1 MDYDRTVP
9 IKPLTPEEA
18 RAKPAEGAKPADAD
32 APPAATEV
40 KPATAAPTELSLVEQ
55 TVPVTPLPDVAG
67 PIPTPKRPDVTGT
80 IATPKRPDVTG
91 TMPAPK
97 RPDVTGTI
105 PKRPDVTGTMP
116 APRRAQV
123 TALDKTIPVKPMPE
137 LAAAMPKQETATVK
151 PATVK
156 PETVALRPE
165 TVAFK
170 PETVAFKP
178 ETVTFKPETAADAW
192 LGLLATRGVKYLF
205 ANGGTD
211 FAPVVEAYAKGQK
224 LGWKLPQ
231 VVIVPHENLG
241 VAMAHGYTMI
251 TGRPQAMMVHVGV
264 GTANAMN
271 GLINASRQNVPILFT
286 AGRTPLTE
294 SGALTAARDNY
305 IHWAQEHFDQGAM
318 LREFVKWDYELRHAE
333 QTETVLDRALAIAKS
348 EPQGPVYVTLPRE
361 ILASD
366 FSKVGFSAT
375 RTIVTASPPAPD
387 LNALEAAGKLL
398 GAAHHPLLITANG
411 GRTVDSARAI
421 EQLAQ
426 TLAVPV
432 VHYRPRHLALSTEH
446 PMHCGWDPHALLKEA
461 DVILVVDCDVPWIP
475 KQGKPK
481 ADAKVIHIGPDPLFT
496 RYPLRGFRA
505 DISLTG
511 AVAPTVQ
518 ALWRSAQKQTV
529 SATKLEERRKVV
541 SDYSNQLRSKSRA
554 GVDPMPAAITGK
566 WLSACI
572 NRVMGKD
579 SILVN
584 EYPTVLEEMEIRE
597 PGRYFANSPA
607 GGLGWGMGAAL
618 GAKLASPDKT
628 VICALGDGAYMFGNP
643 SAGHYVSE
651 AMQLPV
657 LFVIA
662 NNARWAAVHRSTLAT
677 YPKGYAAEAK
687 KPPFATLE
695 PSPRFE
701 HVVMASGGHGERVS
715 EPKELMPALERALKV
730 VREEKRQAL
739 LNVCLE
745 ASYVKTS

>member
-1 MDYDRTVP
+1 M
-9 IKPLTPEEA
+9 PEL
-18 RAKPAEGAKPADAD
+18 K
-32 APPAATEV
+32 AA
-40 KPATAAPTELSLVEQ
+40 
-55 TVPVTPLPDVAG
+55 
-67 PIPTPKRPDVTGT
+67 
-80 IATPKRPDVTG
+80 
-91 TMPAPK
+91 MPAPK
-97 RPDVTGTI
+97 PET
-105 PKRPDVTGTMP
+105 
-116 APRRAQV
+116 APQ
-123 TALDKTIPVKPMPE
+123 PPQ
-137 LAAAMPKQETATVK
+137 AAAFK
-151 PATVK
+151 PG
-156 PETVALRPE
+156 TVAL
-165 TVAFK
+165 
-170 PETVAFKP
+170 KP
-178 ETVTFKPETAADAW
+178 ETVTFRPETAADAW
-192 LGLLATRGVKYLF
+192 LGLLAARGIDYLF

-241 VAMAHGYTMI
+241 VAMAHGYTMV
-251 TGRPQAMMVHVGV
+251 TGRPQAVMVHVGV

-271 GLINASRQNVPILFT
+271 GLINASRQNVPILFS
-286 AGRTPLTE
+286 AGRTPITE
-294 SGALTAARDNY
+294 GHGAPSGAGALLGARDNY

-366 FSKVGFSAT
+366 FSKNAFSASS
-375 RTIVTASPPAPD
+375 TIAPASPPAPD
-387 LNALEAAGKLL
+387 LNVLEAAAKLL
-398 GAAHHPLLITANG
+398 GAARHPLLITANG
-411 GRTVDSARAI
+411 GRTADSARAI

-432 VHYRPRHLALSTEH
+432 VQYRPRHLALSTEH
-446 PMHCGWDPHALLKEA
+446 AMHCGWDPHALLKEA

-475 KQGKPK
+475 KLGKPK
-481 ADAKVIHIGPDPLFT
+481 AQAKVIHIGPDPLFA

-511 AVAPTVQ
+511 AVAPTLQ
-518 ALWRSAQKQTV
+518 ALSRSAQKQAV
-529 SATKLEERRKVV
+529 SPEQIEERRKAV
-541 SDYSNQLRSKSRA
+541 SNLSNETRSKGR
-554 GVDPMPAAITGK
+554 GGIEPVPKAITGK

-572 NRVMGKD
+572 NKVMGKD

-584 EYPTVLEEMEIRE
+584 EYPIVLEEMKIRE

-651 AMQLPV
+651 AMRLPV
-657 LFVIA
+657 LFIIA
-662 NNARWAAVHRSTLAT
+662 NNARWAAVHRSTLAI
-677 YPKGYAAEAK
+677 YPKGYASAMKE
-687 KPPFATLE
+687 PPFATLE

-701 HVVMASGGHGERVS
+701 HIVKASGGHGERVA
-715 EPKELMPALERALKV
+715 EPKELLPALERAMKV
-730 VREEKRQAL
+730 VKEENRQAL